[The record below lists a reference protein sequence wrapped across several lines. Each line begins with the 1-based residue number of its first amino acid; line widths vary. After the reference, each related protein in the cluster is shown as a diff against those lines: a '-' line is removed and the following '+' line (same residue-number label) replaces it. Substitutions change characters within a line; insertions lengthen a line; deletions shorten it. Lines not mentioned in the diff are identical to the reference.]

1 VLSLTLISNN
11 YVAVALH
18 MNPAVDC
25 RYARNNITAVQ
36 IPRTL
41 LPTPTGVISHA
52 ATVATSLLP
61 TSTPIA
67 PEKSHIELET
77 HDFRS
82 EARAERVFEM
92 LNDNGGLDFVL
103 TPIGGWVGNEYV
115 SMLSAHSGYWDRKDF
130 ARMIIVE
137 TGREDG
143 KTVDWLRS
151 QKKIV

>member
-1 VLSLTLISNN
+1 
-11 YVAVALH
+11 
-18 MNPAVDC
+18 MNPAVDSL
-25 RYARNNITAVQ
+25 YARNNIAPVQ

-41 LPTPTGVISHA
+41 LVTPTGVISHA

-61 TSTPIA
+61 SSSPIVEKA
-67 PEKSHIELET
+67 PIEMET

-82 EARAERVFEM
+82 EARAERVFSM

-103 TPIGGWVGNEYV
+103 TPTGGWVDNEYV

-130 ARMIIVE
+130 ARMIVVE

-143 KTVDWLRS
+143 KIVDWLRV
-151 QKKIV
+151 QKKVV